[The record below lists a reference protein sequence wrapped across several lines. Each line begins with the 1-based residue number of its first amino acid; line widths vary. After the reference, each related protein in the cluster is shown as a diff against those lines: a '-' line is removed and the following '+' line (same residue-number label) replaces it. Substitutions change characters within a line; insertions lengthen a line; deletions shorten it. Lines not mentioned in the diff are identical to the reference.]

1 MKVSKVSQFILFG
14 LILSIPAVG
23 CKKKPGFLTPL
34 PGSRAGQVAEPSSAP
49 PIGPGEKTDL
59 SGLTTTGIKSNEPG
73 SHQGWKEDAELLKAD
88 SVHFDFDSSVVKAAE
103 KPKVAKVA
111 DHLKG
116 SSAEAVRVEGNCD
129 ERGTE
134 EYNRALGERRAL
146 ALREE
151 LVRLG
156 IDPTRLDTIS
166 YGEDKP
172 VDPGHDETA
181 WRKNRRGDFIV
192 LSPPK

>member
-1 MKVSKVSQFILFG
+1 MNVSKFKYIIYFA
-14 LILSIPAVG
+14 LIFSISVVG
-23 CKKKPGFLTPL
+23 CKKKPRYLTPL
-34 PGSRAGQVAEPSSAP
+34 PGSRSGQVAEPSSAP
-49 PIGPGEKTDL
+49 PLGPGEKTDV
-59 SGLTTTGIKSNEPG
+59 SGLTTGIKSNDPG
-73 SHQGWKEDAELLKAD
+73 SHQGWNENTETLKAD
-88 SVHFDFDSSVVKAAE
+88 TVHFDFDSSVVKSGE

-111 DHLKG
+111 DFLKG
-116 SSAEAVRVEGNCD
+116 SSADAVRVEGNCD

-156 IDPTRLDTIS
+156 IDPTRVDTIS

-172 VDPGHDETA
+172 IDSGHDEAA
-181 WRKNRRGDFIV
+181 WRKNRRGDFVV